1 MKVKGYH
8 ICHSG
13 SQAKTIHCHIFSVMH
28 IYEPV
33 PDFYSLLEKSWLW
46 LSREKQWEVS
56 LHKVG
61 LGDNNR
67 TVFLSPADLRGQA
80 TFGMENT
87 EAEAESDNT
96 VELEIMEASHV
107 VSEVLAQADD
117 VDLLHV
123 NCEGCEYEMFENII
137 KSGLTDR
144 IKLVTRGTN
153 ICRTPCQ

>member
-1 MKVKGYH
+1 
-8 ICHSG
+8 
-13 SQAKTIHCHIFSVMH
+13 MH

-96 VELEIMEASHV
+96 VELEIKEASQV
-107 VSEVLAQADD
+107 LSEVLAQAED

-144 IKLVTRGTN
+144 IK
-153 ICRTPCQ
+153 

>member
-1 MKVKGYH
+1 
-8 ICHSG
+8 
-13 SQAKTIHCHIFSVMH
+13 MH

-46 LSREKQWEVS
+46 LSREKQWAVS

-67 TVFLSPADLRGQA
+67 TVLLSPADLRGQA

-87 EAEAESDNT
+87 EAEAESDKT
-96 VELEIMEASHV
+96 VELEIMEASQV
-107 VSEVLAQADD
+107 LSEVLAQAED

-144 IKLVTRGTN
+144 IK
-153 ICRTPCQ
+153 